1 MQASTFPY
9 QVSILL
15 LEGDPEL
22 ARGLVEGLT
31 AFGFRGI
38 PVGNIREAQ
47 EALVGHSIDV
57 ILVDLDR
64 PEVASTG
71 AWLSDIRAIKP
82 LSTPM
87 VAFTGVPDVQVQL
100 QAVRA
105 GCDAYF
111 VKPLDLQV
119 LADKME
125 ALINPP
131 EPEPY
136 RVLIVEDSRTQAA
149 FLKRLLEGAGMTAQV
164 VMVPLDALEVLPAF
178 RPDLILM
185 DLYMPGCDGPELAAL
200 IRMNPSYLSIP
211 IVYLSTETDT
221 NKQLEALQ
229 QGADD
234 FLTKSLRPE
243 HLISS
248 VRIRAERTRLL
259 RGLMLKDSL
268 TGLFNH
274 TTLKGRL
281 GEEVARAGRQ
291 GKPLCFAMVDLDHFK
306 SVNDT
311 FGHAMGDRVILS
323 LSSML
328 QRRLR
333 RNDIVGRYG
342 GEEFGIILPDTA
354 LESARALLD
363 QLREAFATIPYQAEH
378 IPFSASFSC
387 GIALWDG
394 RMDASALNEAAD
406 AALYEA
412 KRLGR
417 NQVVVAP
424 RVGP

>member
-1 MQASTFPY
+1 MRAGTPESI
-9 QVSILL
+9 VSILL
-15 LEGDPEL
+15 MEGDPDL
-22 ARGLVEGLT
+22 ARGLAEGLA
-31 AFGFRGI
+31 AFGYQGH
-38 PVGNIREAQ
+38 PVRSIREAQ
-47 EALVGHSIDV
+47 EALVSHSIDA

-64 PEVASTG
+64 PEAESTS
-71 AWLSDIRAIKP
+71 AWLADVRAIKP
-82 LSTPM
+82 LSTPLL
-87 VAFTGVPDVQVQL
+87 AYAGVPDVHVQL

-111 VKPLDLQV
+111 VKPLDLQA
-119 LADKME
+119 LADKLE
-125 ALINPP
+125 ALVNPP
-131 EPEPY
+131 EQDAY

-149 FLKRLLEGAGMTAQV
+149 FLKRLLEGAGMSTRV
-164 VMVPLDALEVLPAF
+164 VMAPLETLEVLPDF

-185 DLYMPGCDGPELAAL
+185 DLYMPACDGPELAAV
-200 IRMNPSYLSIP
+200 IRLNPSYLSIP

-221 NKQLEALQ
+221 NKQLEALR

-234 FLTKSLRPE
+234 FLTKSIRPE

-268 TGLFNH
+268 TGLLNH

-281 GEEVARAGRQ
+281 SEEVARAARQ
-291 GKPLCFAMVDLDHFK
+291 PAPLSFAMVDLDHFK
-306 SVNDT
+306 DVNDT
-311 FGHAMGDRVILS
+311 YGHAMGDRVILS
-323 LSSML
+323 LSSLL

-342 GEEFGIILPDTA
+342 GEEFGIILPETTP
-354 LESARALLD
+354 ESAKALLEL
-363 QLREAFATIPYQAEH
+363 LREAFATIPYQASSGA
-378 IPFSASFSC
+378 FTASFSC
-387 GIALWDG
+387 GIAQWDG
-394 RMDASALNEAAD
+394 KMDANALNEAAD

-417 NQVVVAP
+417 NQVIVA
-424 RVGP
+424 VSGG